1 MRAHITGVSHNKERR
16 AKGRNKKPE
25 IYLTGEVLA
34 MAVAVFMVSFLKI
47 KLLTV
52 LSVLAAIYFLL
63 ISSLPRYRRVVARQ
77 EAQKADT
84 HKLDGHDTE

>member
-1 MRAHITGVSHNKERR
+1 MYAHRTGTGHKDRR
-16 AKGRNKKPE
+16 AKGRNRKPE

-34 MAVAVFMVSFLKI
+34 MAVAVFMVSFLNI

-52 LSVLAAIYFLL
+52 LSVVAAIYFLL

-77 EAQKADT
+77 EAQKTDT
-84 HKLDGHDTE
+84 HDSK